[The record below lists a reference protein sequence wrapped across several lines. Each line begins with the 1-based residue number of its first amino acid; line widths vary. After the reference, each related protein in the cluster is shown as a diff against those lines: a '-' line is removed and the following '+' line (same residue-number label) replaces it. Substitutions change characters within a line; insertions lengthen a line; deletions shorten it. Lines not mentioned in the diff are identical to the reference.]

1 MVEQR
6 WPPEFDSLLWECVA
20 CLPIVSG
27 VSEGLHRTWIR
38 NSKGGVV
45 EIVTSRMVRNGEFMK
60 VVVG

>member
-1 MVEQR
+1 MSEQR

-20 CLPIVSG
+20 CLPICDGISR
-27 VSEGLHRTWIR
+27 GLYRTWMR

-45 EIVTSRMVRNGEFMK
+45 EIVTSKMVRNGEFMK